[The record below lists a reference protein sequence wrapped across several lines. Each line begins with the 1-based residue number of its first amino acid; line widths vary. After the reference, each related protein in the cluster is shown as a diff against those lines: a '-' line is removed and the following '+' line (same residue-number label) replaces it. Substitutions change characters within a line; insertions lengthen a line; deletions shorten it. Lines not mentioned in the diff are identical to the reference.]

1 MEVESNVNLSMREV
15 NCKLGMFT
23 RPDGSVFISQGE
35 TAVIVGIYG
44 PIEVKPHKILI
55 NKASVETHYCPKSG
69 MPGIADK
76 LCESILHNVCE
87 AALASAL
94 YPRSSIVIII
104 QEMQN
109 CGGIIPCAINACC
122 LALLNAGT
130 DMKFLFASA
139 SCGLDDEGNFHL
151 DPDDLFLETA
161 AASFIFVFDSIGKG
175 LIASHTSGSFNL
187 AQYQSALE
195 LCKKAAEGIFDFYK
209 STIKKDL
216 KDKI

>member
-1 MEVESNVNLSMREV
+1 MEVENNTNLLMRDV
-15 NCKLGMFT
+15 NCKLGIFT

-35 TAVIVGIYG
+35 TAVVVGIYG
-44 PIEVKPHKILI
+44 PIEVKLHKMLI

-69 MPGIADK
+69 TPGISDK

-87 AALASAL
+87 AALVSTL
-94 YPRSSIVIII
+94 YPRSSILIII

-109 CGGIIPCAINACC
+109 RGGILSCAVNGCC

-130 DMKFLFASA
+130 DMKFLFASS

-151 DPDDLFLETA
+151 DPDNLFLEKAT
-161 AASFIFVFDSIGKG
+161 ASFIFVFDSVGKG

-187 AQYQSALE
+187 AQYQNALE
-195 LCKKAAEGIFDFYK
+195 LCKKASEGIFDFYK
-209 STIKKDL
+209 CMIKKDL
-216 KDKI
+216 QDKI